1 MASVNSTDIVTRIQA
16 DLEGIQALRDFNKN
30 PLEASMNEA
39 LNDPASED
47 DVTLVEQAGAGFDQ
61 MQAMTQLGLSSAFNT
76 IFGENSVSD
85 ILQRWGEKNLKES
98 AEVRTEMLEDAGISN
113 AGKWWVNTFLTQGPS
128 TGLSIAATSIGGLL
142 GFMVGGP
149 PGAAAVSRCGSAPGR
164 WHR

>member
-128 TGLSIAATSIGGLL
+128 TGLSIAATSPLAVFL
-142 GFMVGGP
+142 G
-149 PGAAAVSRCGSAPGR
+149 S
-164 WHR
+164 W